1 MSGGIA
7 VEALTLRL
15 GAFRLKSLDFAVSRG
30 QILVIL
36 GPNGCGKSV
45 TLETIAGF
53 HRLDQGRVMIGGR
66 DATALAPERRNIGF
80 VVQNFGLF
88 PHLTVAQNVA
98 LARRRDRN
106 SMQTG
111 GTKSA
116 PQDDAGLLAYVGGAH
131 LAKRWPQ
138 DLSPG
143 EKQRVALARAL
154 AGAPDLFLFDEPFA
168 ALDAQTRDQ
177 LRGELLSFLRT
188 LSVPAIF
195 VTHDY
200 TDAMTLAD
208 RIAVLREG
216 AIVQYGAATEIFTK
230 PANGFVARFVGVENI
245 LQAQVTDAGGAVA
258 TLAIGGCV
266 LHACVPA
273 GFGPGET
280 GVWAAIRGEQV
291 AIRLPES
298 QQSFL
303 PAINQLAGR
312 VISVRNLGPLATVDI
327 DCGFPL
333 KAYLLAPQ
341 AGAINLEVGRP
352 IAVEIAPDA
361 IYVMQS

>member
-111 GTKSA
+111 GTSQHPKT
-116 PQDDAGLLAYVGGAH
+116 
-131 LAKRWPQ
+131 
-138 DLSPG
+138 
-143 EKQRVALARAL
+143 
-154 AGAPDLFLFDEPFA
+154 
-168 ALDAQTRDQ
+168 TRDCWPM
-177 LRGELLSFLRT
+177 LEART
-188 LSVPAIF
+188 S
-195 VTHDY
+195 
-200 TDAMTLAD
+200 
-208 RIAVLREG
+208 R
-216 AIVQYGAATEIFTK
+216 
-230 PANGFVARFVGVENI
+230 N
-245 LQAQVTDAGGAVA
+245 
-258 TLAIGGCV
+258 
-266 LHACVPA
+266 
-273 GFGPGET
+273 
-280 GVWAAIRGEQV
+280 
-291 AIRLPES
+291 
-298 QQSFL
+298 
-303 PAINQLAGR
+303 AGR
-312 VISVRNLGPLATVDI
+312 KI
-327 DCGFPL
+327 
-333 KAYLLAPQ
+333 
-341 AGAINLEVGRP
+341 
-352 IAVEIAPDA
+352 
-361 IYVMQS
+361 